1 MSSIHQFG
9 HDTMVTY
16 TFTNNCFTHRAD
28 SHASVLKH
36 GEWGKYRAVSKY
48 SPLFSLDTARAYV
61 IIWLIKFICP
71 ALPF

>member
-28 SHASVLKH
+28 SHA
-36 GEWGKYRAVSKY
+36 
-48 SPLFSLDTARAYV
+48 
-61 IIWLIKFICP
+61 IINVRSWLNIIDFTYFWSTGNILGRIILCP
-71 ALPF
+71 QLAHHSC